1 MSKGWYPI
9 IDYDK
14 CIGCMVCNNM
24 CKHGVYKPNIDIN
37 KPKVVYGNGCVHGC
51 HGCENK
57 CPMGAIHYFGDDGT
71 LNIDYDYET
80 YKPEIK
86 CEGKPKV
93 AFICVHNS
101 CRSQIAE
108 ALGKKFASD
117 VFESYS
123 AGTELKDHINPD
135 AIRMIKKLHG
145 IDMEKTQYNK
155 LITDIPKPDVVIFMG
170 CNVSCPNVPSQY
182 AENWGLEDPSGQS
195 DEMFEEIIKKIE
207 ENIKRLKKKLT
218 D

>member
-1 MSKGWYPI
+1 MNH
-9 IDYDK
+9 
-14 CIGCMVCNNM
+14 V
-24 CKHGVYKPNIDIN
+24 N
-37 KPKVVYGNGCVHGC
+37 KAEK
-51 HGCENK
+51 
-57 CPMGAIHYFGDDGT
+57 YFCS
-71 LNIDYDYET
+71 N
-80 YKPEIK
+80 IK

-108 ALGKKFASD
+108 ALGKKLASD

-135 AIRMIKKLHG
+135 AIRMMKKLHG

-170 CNVSCPNVPSQY
+170 CNVSCPILPSQY
-182 AENWGLEDPSGQS
+182 AENWGLDDPSGQS
-195 DEMFEEIIKKIE
+195 DEVFAETIRKIA
-207 ENIKRLKKKLT
+207 ENINNLKKKLIS
-218 D
+218 

>member
-1 MSKGWYPI
+1 MSKGWYPV
-9 IDYDK
+9 IDYEK
-14 CIGCMVCNNM
+14 CVGCMVCNDM
-24 CKHGVYKPNIDIN
+24 CSQGVYKPDGK
-37 KPKVVYGNGCVHGC
+37 KPKVVYGNGCIYGC

-57 CPMGAIHYFGDDGT
+57 CPVGAIHYFGDDGT
-71 LNIDYDYET
+71 LDIDYDYKT
-80 YKPEIK
+80 YKPKIE

-93 AFICVHNS
+93 AFVCVHNS

-108 ALGKKFASD
+108 ALGKKLAFD

-135 AIRMIKKLHG
+135 AVRIMKSLYG

-155 LITDIPKPDVVIFMG
+155 LITDIPEPDVVVFMG

-182 AENWGLEDPSGQS
+182 AENWRLDDPTDKG
-195 DEMFEEIIKKIE
+195 DEQFIQIIEQIE
-207 ENIKRLKKKLT
+207 SKIKRLRLVLS
-218 D
+218 